1 MALSGKLYANSAH
14 AVTIAATNAYAVA
27 RSHNVTNLGE
37 VYGPNGPRL
46 QNYIIRTIYIKL
58 DTLSAAPIPTTL
70 TVRLT
75 RDAAGNDTVVGDT
88 TASISYGVTNPTTEG
103 AVTIAVN
110 FAYGHND
117 VSGLLDDNLFCF
129 WKLDAG
135 TANVRLIEVLTE
147 A

>member
-1 MALSGKLYANSAH
+1 MALSGKLYANSSH
-14 AVTIAATNAYAVA
+14 AVNIAATTAYAVA
-27 RSHNVTNLGE
+27 RSHNVTDLGQ
-37 VYGPNGPRL
+37 VYGPNGPSL

-58 DTLSAAPIPTTL
+58 DTLGSLSGTPTL

-75 RDAAGNDTVVGDT
+75 RDAAGNDTMVGDT
-88 TASISYGVTNPTTEG
+88 TASISLGVTTTTEG
-103 AVTIAVN
+103 AITIAVN

-117 VSGLLDDNLFCF
+117 VSGLLDDNLYCF

-135 TANVRLIEVLTE
+135 TGNVRLIEVLTE